1 MRTNHRRFI
10 FVDFENLREVKFKK
24 LDKVCDKVFIFI
36 RSDEQQ
42 IPFDLVL
49 HLQKMGKAVKWV
61 IVEPTDRGDMNY
73 IISFMM
79 GRLHQK
85 IDKIM
90 EFAVIS
96 NDPDFDSVI
105 HFINGTGRS
114 CLRVKRDSLR
124 KEKKAAPSSEIKK
137 EKKTTFESFE
147 NNAEEN
153 LDEFNI
159 DQNGGHPKADYL
171 VREEEEAIERSAENT
186 INKLIRSGNR
196 PSDVGLL
203 KDYIIT
209 NNHGLIFNNNS
220 VDKVIKKLEGSNEIE
235 VNDEEIV
242 YHF

>member
-24 LDKVCDKVFIFI
+24 LDKVCDRVFIFI

-49 HLQKMGKAVKWV
+49 HLQKMGKSVKWV
-61 IVEPTDRGDMNY
+61 IVEPTDHGDMNY
-73 IISFMM
+73 IMTFMM

-85 IDKIM
+85 IDKII

-96 NDPDFDSVI
+96 NDTAFDSVI

-114 CLRVKRDSLR
+114 CLRVKRDNLR
-124 KEKKAAPSSEIKK
+124 KEKKSTPKP
-137 EKKTTFESFE
+137 EKKITFESFE
-147 NNAEEN
+147 NDSEEY
-153 LDEFNI
+153 NI
-159 DQNGGHPKADYL
+159 NQNGGHPKADYL
-171 VREEEEAIERSAENT
+171 AREEEEAIERSAENT

-220 VDKVIKKLEGSNEIE
+220 VDKVIKKLEFSNEIE